1 MDKYW
6 EDIYRK
12 YPEEACLLDNIED
25 LCRRVKTGREHPVHA
40 IHIIEERIMHYHARK
55 LWANEN

>member
-55 LWANEN
+55 L